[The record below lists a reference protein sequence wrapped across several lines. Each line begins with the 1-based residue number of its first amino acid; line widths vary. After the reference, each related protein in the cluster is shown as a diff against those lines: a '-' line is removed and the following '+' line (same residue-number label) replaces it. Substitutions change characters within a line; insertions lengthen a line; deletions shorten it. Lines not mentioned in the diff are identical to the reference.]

1 MDSNGNREFG
11 NNNKNVPSEEKTNP
25 LITSPVNTV
34 GNLLM
39 DPKVLNVI
47 GGLAAIAVVWYASK
61 TTATYVGNNPLTS
74 AAAFASMAPGLVSMA
89 PGLIQ
94 QFMPLIKGG
103 KNEKKTDLGARV
115 NVITTSAGVE
125 MKNPCWKGYEPIGL
139 KTKRG
144 KKVPNCV
151 PIKVSSTSIK
161 KMPKFAKG
169 SQETKDHI
177 AKIRGMRGGNIK
189 FPIMSLIESTKPV
202 YKSAVMP
209 AMNPANRQKT
219 KKHSKTKKQKKRN
232 LMKR

>member
-1 MDSNGNREFG
+1 MDSNV
-11 NNNKNVPSEEKTNP
+11 NNKDLPSEEKTNP

-47 GGLAAIAVVWYASK
+47 GGLAAIAAVYYASK
-61 TTATYVGNNPLTS
+61 KTATYVGNNPYTS
-74 AAAFASMAPGLVSMA
+74 AAAFASMAPGLASMA

-94 QFMPLIKGG
+94 QFMPQIPLIKGG

-144 KKVPNCV
+144 KKVP
-151 PIKVSSTSIK
+151 IKVSSTSIK

-169 SQETKDHI
+169 SQK
-177 AKIRGMRGGNIK
+177 A
-189 FPIMSLIESTKPV
+189 
-202 YKSAVMP
+202 
-209 AMNPANRQKT
+209 
-219 KKHSKTKKQKKRN
+219 
-232 LMKR
+232 